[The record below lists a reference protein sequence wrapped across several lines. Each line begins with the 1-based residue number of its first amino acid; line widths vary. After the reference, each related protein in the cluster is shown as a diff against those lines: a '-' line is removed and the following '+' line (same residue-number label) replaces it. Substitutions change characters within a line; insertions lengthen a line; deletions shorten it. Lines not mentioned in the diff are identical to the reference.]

1 MKENSEESTKTIDP
15 RSPYLENAVDWVKKK
30 GYINIKAPLEGY
42 EDPKP
47 FFQRSKNQTI
57 TPDITATN
65 VQGNKQYIQIALKSD
80 SVQQVVTKW
89 KFFSQLA
96 LMKQGKLFLLAPK
109 GHKAFTDKTVDRYN
123 INATVIALKTK
134 K

>member
-1 MKENSEESTKTIDP
+1 MKKKKSKEATDP
-15 RSPYLENAVDWVKKK
+15 RLPYIDSAVEWVKKK
-30 GYINIKAPLEGY
+30 GYINVKAPLEGY
-42 EDPKP
+42 ESPKP
-47 FFQRSKNQTI
+47 FYQRSKDQQI

-65 VQGNKQYIQIALKSD
+65 IQGNKHYIQIALKSD
-80 SVQQVVTKW
+80 AVQQVVTKW

-96 LMKQGKLFLLAPK
+96 LMKQGKLYLLAPK
-109 GHKAFTDKTVDRYN
+109 GHKAFTDKTIEKYN